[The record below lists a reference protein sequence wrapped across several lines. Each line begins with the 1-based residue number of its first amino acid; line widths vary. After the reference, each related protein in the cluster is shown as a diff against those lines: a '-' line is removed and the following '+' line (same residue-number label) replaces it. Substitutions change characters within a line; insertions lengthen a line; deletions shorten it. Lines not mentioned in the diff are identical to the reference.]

1 MDKYV
6 SFQLLSKA
14 ALKDENWTVADCYMD
29 SAYYYI
35 EEMYRNAL
43 QEKSNYYASSLL
55 KEKDKSELKG
65 KRRCKSGCFY

>member
-14 ALKDENWTVADCYMD
+14 ALKDENWPVADCYLD

-55 KEKDKSELKG
+55 K
-65 KRRCKSGCFY
+65 